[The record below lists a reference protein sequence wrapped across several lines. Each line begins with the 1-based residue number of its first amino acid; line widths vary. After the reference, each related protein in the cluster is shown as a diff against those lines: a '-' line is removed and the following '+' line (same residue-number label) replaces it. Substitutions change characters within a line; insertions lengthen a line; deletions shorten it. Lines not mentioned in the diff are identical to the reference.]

1 MSRSL
6 RRQPLVNLIESYL
19 RNGASIEMDGLGR
32 FKLSSSNHLRFKP
45 HGRIPVFLA
54 YAHEDRPRAKRLSA
68 ALRKAGFE
76 PWLDEEKLLP
86 GQNWPRAIERAIDEC
101 EFFIAC
107 YSRES
112 VSKRGPFQREIA
124 YALDVALH
132 VPLEEIYFIPVRLD
146 DCALPVDIARKIQHV
161 DLFAGWNRGAQK
173 LICAMRRQAA
183 PTPQKLKKC

>member
-1 MSRSL
+1 MSPSL
-6 RRQPLVNLIESYL
+6 RRHPLIKLIDNDL
-19 RNGASIEMDGLGR
+19 RSGASIEMDGLGR
-32 FKLSSSNHLRFKP
+32 FKLSSSNQVTFKF

-107 YSRES
+107 YSRKS

-124 YALDVALH
+124 YALDAALH
-132 VPLEEIYFIPVRLD
+132 IPLDDIYFIPVRLD
-146 DCALPVDIARKIQHV
+146 DCALPVDIARKVQHV
-161 DLFAGWNRGAQK
+161 DLFAGWNRGTQK
-173 LICAMRRQAA
+173 LIHAMWRQAA
-183 PTPQKLKKC
+183 LTHHKSKKC